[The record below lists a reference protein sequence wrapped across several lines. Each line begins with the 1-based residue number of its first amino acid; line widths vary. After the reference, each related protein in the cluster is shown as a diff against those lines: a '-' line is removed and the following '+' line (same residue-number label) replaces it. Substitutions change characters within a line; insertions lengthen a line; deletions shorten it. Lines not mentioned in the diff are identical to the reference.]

1 MKNQDRVIHET
12 YERKNELE
20 SLIYNNK
27 EKLGSTYKNFV
38 NPADVPKLLE
48 MLEQANNWLY
58 SDGENASRGL
68 YLEKIDALRPHF

>member
-68 YLEKIDALRPHF
+68 YLEKIDALRPYF